1 MKNWKK
7 LLFNQINLTIIKIS
21 NFIIIIVEALE
32 EAQVEALE
40 EVEEAQVE
48 ALEEVE
54 EGEWLQDK
62 LQILLVHQQLMVC
75 NKGLNQE

>member
-21 NFIIIIVEALE
+21 NFINIIVEALE
-32 EAQVEALE
+32 EAQGDALE

-62 LQILLVHQQLMVC
+62 LQILLVHQRLMVC